1 MAVKTGRGWACP
13 SSGARKAVWA
23 VECRQS
29 TWPGAYIHGHPGGEG
44 WRAQSL
50 SLRKPLWGETKGS
63 LAEKAHLEGGGE
75 VKYMNSGVKLSGSQ
89 SHTPHSLAV

>member
-1 MAVKTGRGWACP
+1 MSQLRGTEGSVGCGVKTECTARCLHTWAP
-13 SSGARKAVWA
+13 RWA
-23 VECRQS
+23 GVEGS
-29 TWPGAYIHGHPGGEG
+29 V
-44 WRAQSL
+44 SL
-50 SLRKPLWGETKGS
+50 SLRKPVWGETKGN